1 MSNDGMTTTPIIPS
15 YTRGIGYQAGLLGGM
30 AMLVS
35 IILMLGEHGTRED
48 IQARM
53 EEDRQAM
60 LSQVLP
66 ASLYDNNPLE
76 STTKLDGN
84 PFGGDPTV
92 FLASKDGQLT
102 GAAFEVIGQGY
113 SGDIIVLIGIN
124 ANGELTGVRTIAHA
138 ETPGLGDKIEIAKN
152 DWVTSFNGFSLE
164 NLSEKQWAV
173 KKDGGEFDQFT
184 GATITPR
191 AVVGAVHE
199 GLQVFRDQKAHLQS
213 AVTDQSHLSSTK
225 QATEEAPQ

>member
-1 MSNDGMTTTPIIPS
+1 MSNDGMTTTPLVPS

-48 IQARM
+48 IQARL
-53 EEDRQAM
+53 EEDRQVM
-60 LSQVLP
+60 LEQVLP
-66 ASLYDNNPLE
+66 ASLFDNNPLA
-76 STTKLDGN
+76 TTTQLEGN

-92 FLASKDGQLT
+92 FLASKEGQLT

-113 SGDIIVLIGIN
+113 SGDIVILIGVS
-124 ANGELTGVRTIAHA
+124 AEGELTGVRTIAHA

-152 DWVTSFNGFSLE
+152 DWVTSFNGFSLT
-164 NLSEKQWAV
+164 NLSEKEWAV
-173 KKDGGEFDQFT
+173 KKDGGRFDQFT

-191 AVVGAVHE
+191 AVVDAVHE
-199 GLQVFRDQKAHLQS
+199 GLKVFKQQREHLQ
-213 AVTDQSHLSSTK
+213 AAAADLSKEVST
-225 QATEEAPQ
+225 EASMEVQQ

>member
-1 MSNDGMTTTPIIPS
+1 MSNDGMTTTPLVPS

-35 IILMLGEHGTRED
+35 IILMLGEHGTKED

-76 STTKLDGN
+76 STTLLEGN

-92 FLASKDGQLT
+92 FLASKDGQMT

-113 SGDIIVLIGIN
+113 SGNIVILIGVN
-124 ANGELTGVRTIAHA
+124 AKGELTGVRTIAHA

-152 DWVTSFNGFSLE
+152 DWVTSFNGFSLD
-164 NLSEKQWAV
+164 NLSDKEWHV
-173 KKDGGEFDQFT
+173 KKDGGRFDQFT

-199 GLQVFRDQKAHLQS
+199 GLTVFIAQKEHLQS
-213 AVTDQSHLSSTK
+213 AVADQSSN
-225 QATEEAPQ
+225 ATEEAPQ